1 MTSRETSRREGERE
15 LIKEKGTRRRMIQRE
30 RGIEEVETY
39 LLFCVWIIT
48 ILVGM

>member
-15 LIKEKGTRRRMIQRE
+15 LIKDRGTTGLMIQRE
-30 RGIEEVETY
+30 GEMGEAETY
-39 LLFCVWIIT
+39 LFFCIWIIT